1 MHFRSSLLRTRKA
14 HRRKLLNTTQYSWV
28 TKKWGLALELNYHLS
43 LKDRIDSI
51 SGHTLHARSLTT
63 THGTLTGAHY
73 GFWLWWV
80 SDLLFPIEEYKK
92 SLVVL
97 SMDLKIKAVWK
108 ASFTLQTINPF
119 LVRWKPWFFLR
130 RFHLS
135 DPPKLRRACLQSSS
149 SSRYL
154 WAIVFKILH
163 WSDSNQ
169 AFLWLKISWKTEV
182 PTNGD
187 SSTDL
192 TE

>member
-1 MHFRSSLLRTRKA
+1 MTTCPWVKLPSFFERPDRLNEWTRA
-14 HRRKLLNTTQYSWV
+14 TRA
-28 TKKWGLALELNYHLS
+28 LAYNYTRHS
-43 LKDRIDSI
+43 QD
-51 SGHTLHARSLTT
+51 
-63 THGTLTGAHY
+63 
-73 GFWLWWV
+73 
-80 SDLLFPIEEYKK
+80 DLLFSIEEYKK
-92 SLVVL
+92 SLVVV
-97 SMDLKIKAVWK
+97 SIDLKIKAFWK
-108 ASFTLQTINPF
+108 ASFTLQTINLF

-149 SSRYL
+149 SSRYF

-163 WSDSNQ
+163 RSDSNQ
-169 AFLWLKISWKTEV
+169 AFLWLKISRKTGV